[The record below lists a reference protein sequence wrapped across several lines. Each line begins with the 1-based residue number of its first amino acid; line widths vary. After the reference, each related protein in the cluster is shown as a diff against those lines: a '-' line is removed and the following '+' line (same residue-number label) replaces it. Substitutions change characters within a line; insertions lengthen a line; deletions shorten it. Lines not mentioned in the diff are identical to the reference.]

1 MRWDSTGMSEAHP
14 PISSIL
20 DSRRNLSRKIKCP
33 GCKSAHIKFTEHHP
47 GPVERFEQRDD
58 YSIQCL
64 GKDEDM
70 TGERYVVAHCQ
81 VCSAEW
87 RVRGLT
93 RVRDLK
99 YASFIP
105 RPPEVAALPDGRNWD
120 KPSRQG

>member
-1 MRWDSTGMSEAHP
+1 MSEAHP
-14 PISSIL
+14 PIGIL

-33 GCKSAHIKFTEHHP
+33 DCKAAHIKFTERHP
-47 GPVERFEQRDD
+47 GPVERFEQHDD
-58 YSIQCL
+58 YSILCL
-64 GKDEDM
+64 GQEEDT

-81 VCSAEW
+81 VCSTEW

-99 YASFIP
+99 YASFIQ
-105 RPPEVAALPDGRNWD
+105 RPPEVAAPPECGNRR